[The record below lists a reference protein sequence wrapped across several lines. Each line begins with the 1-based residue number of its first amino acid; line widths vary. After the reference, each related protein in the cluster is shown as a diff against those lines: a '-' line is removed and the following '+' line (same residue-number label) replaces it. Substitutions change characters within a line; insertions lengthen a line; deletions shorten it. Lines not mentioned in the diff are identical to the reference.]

1 VLVLVALPTGVG
13 ELEPP
18 GPTELVVVL
27 DGAGV
32 ECFFEEVRDF
42 VAVDLVVRSPMATP
56 ATSNRMTLIVSQP
69 LDLDGLEAC

>member
-1 VLVLVALPTGVG
+1 MLVLVALSTGVG

-27 DGAGV
+27 DGARVG
-32 ECFFEEVRDF
+32 CFFEEIWGF
-42 VAVDLVVRSPMATP
+42 VALDLVVRSPTATP

-69 LDLDGLEAC
+69 LDLEGIEVC